1 VTLRW
6 WKSIWEK
13 ATMSLQV
20 ETINVFYGQLHIIR
34 NLSLSVAKGELV
46 CIFGSNGHGKSTLL
60 KAVCGLIKSQSG
72 SVTFEG
78 KNITNHR
85 VWEIVK
91 RGIVYIPEDRNL
103 FSGMTVMENLML
115 GAYLSKA
122 RPKAEENLRTIFH
135 LFPRLEERKKQ
146 IVSTLSGGELRMLAV
161 GRGLM
166 TGADCLLIDEPSI
179 GLSPLLKTE
188 MYNVIKRI
196 NERGQ
201 CTIVL
206 VEQDVKE
213 AKWLA
218 DRVYLLK
225 HGEFVF
231 EGRKDDL
238 SEDLIKKAFL

>member
-1 VTLRW
+1 
-6 WKSIWEK
+6 
-13 ATMSLQV
+13 
-20 ETINVFYGQLHIIR
+20 
-34 NLSLSVAKGELV
+34 
-46 CIFGSNGHGKSTLL
+46 
-60 KAVCGLIKSQSG
+60 
-72 SVTFEG
+72 
-78 KNITNHR
+78 
-85 VWEIVK
+85 
-91 RGIVYIPEDRNL
+91 
-103 FSGMTVMENLML
+103 
-115 GAYLSKA
+115 
-122 RPKAEENLRTIFH
+122 
-135 LFPRLEERKKQ
+135 
-146 IVSTLSGGELRMLAV
+146 
-161 GRGLM
+161 
-166 TGADCLLIDEPSI
+166 
-179 GLSPLLKTE
+179 